1 MNTKFISV
9 EIELDQ
15 TPARLLSQIE
25 VELLSYGEPLRWA
38 ITNIDIEQHKA
49 IVEAIVTLESD
60 TSA

>member
-9 EIELDQ
+9 EIELEE

-25 VELLSYGEPLRWA
+25 VELLSHGEPLRWA
-38 ITNIDIEQHKA
+38 ITNIDIERHKA

-60 TSA
+60 TPA

>member
-38 ITNIDIEQHKA
+38 ITNIDIERHKA